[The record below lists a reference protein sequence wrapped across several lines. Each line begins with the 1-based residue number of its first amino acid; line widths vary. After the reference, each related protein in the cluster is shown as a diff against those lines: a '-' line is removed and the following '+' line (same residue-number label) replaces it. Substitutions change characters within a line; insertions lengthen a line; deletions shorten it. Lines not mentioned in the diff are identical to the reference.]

1 MAMDAK
7 EKFLFV
13 WILLVV
19 IFTFISH
26 RFWDCMLGALEKAM
40 AFGILS
46 MPGLAKLAAVICGL
60 SLLP

>member
-1 MAMDAK
+1 MDAK

-19 IFTFISH
+19 IFALISH
-26 RFWDCMLGALEKAM
+26 RFWDCMLCALEKGL
-40 AFGILS
+40 AFSILF
-46 MPGLAKLAAVICGL
+46 MPGFAKMAAAICTV

>member
-1 MAMDAK
+1 MDAK

-26 RFWDCMLGALEKAM
+26 RFWDCMLCALEKGL
-40 AFGILS
+40 AFSILS
-46 MPGLAKLAAVICGL
+46 MPGFAKLAAAIC
-60 SLLP
+60 SVSPLP

>member
-1 MAMDAK
+1 MDAK

-26 RFWDCMLGALEKAM
+26 RFWDCMLCAIEKIV
-40 AFGILS
+40 AFSILA
-46 MPGLAKLAAVICGL
+46 MPGLAKVAAVITSVSFL
-60 SLLP
+60 Q